1 MSKAMDPIRTENMHP
16 ANPLGDL
23 VDAVNGA
30 SDQQPTDSTMDEPL
44 RRRRKRRKHRSSSSS
59 SSSRRR
65 SSSYSLRWRL
75 SQEASAWFAIVA
87 AIIILGGG
95 TYWVY
100 QLFTENTDL
109 RSRLARETQYNRERL
124 SRLETITKST
134 KMQEF
139 LSVELDS
146 EKFNTAVPFGP
157 TPVQRPKDGALLV
170 VNLRIPPGVD
180 AERWEVTLRDQ
191 LQNAK
196 DKVVVSQPRDNRIS
210 LALGNLS
217 LDRYELHAKARGK
230 DATFRYMFSLR

>member
-1 MSKAMDPIRTENMHP
+1 MDPIRIENVHP

-23 VDAVNGA
+23 AEAVNSA
-30 SDQQPTDSTMDEPL
+30 SDQQPTDSSDEPL
-44 RRRRKRRKHRSSSSS
+44 RRRRRLKKRRSSSS
-59 SSSRRR
+59 RKR

-75 SQEASAWFAIVA
+75 SQEARAWFAIVA
-87 AIIILGGG
+87 ALIILGGG
-95 TYWVY
+95 TFWIY
-100 QLFTENTDL
+100 QLFTENADL
-109 RSRLARETQYNRERL
+109 RGRLARETQYNRERL
-124 SRLETITKST
+124 SRLETITKGT

-139 LSVELDS
+139 VSVDLDS

-170 VNLRIPPGVD
+170 VNLRLPSGVD
-180 AERWEVTLRDQ
+180 AERWEVILRDQ
-191 LQNAK
+191 MQNPK

-230 DATFRYMFSLR
+230 EATFRYMFSLR